1 MLTVSDTI
9 NLRFYINTKIEKE
22 TTVLIKEI
30 YDLFVDIS
38 DRKNLKAEKEFNQ
51 YIKQVFDKTEQIL
64 KNYLD
69 MFSDVRIKIIS
80 QEVSVEEII
89 DYLMQREYELKTV
102 RIYIR
107 SLLSD
112 SYYKSDDILL
122 RFVSAVY
129 GIMECYPV
137 KSGVIIDKT
146 NHTIHSYIHYC
157 ELLLCEDSQIQKT
170 KILKMTDGILKDL
183 TTSWETVCYC
193 YNELIRE
200 K

>member
-1 MLTVSDTI
+1 MC
-9 NLRFYINTKIEKE
+9 
-22 TTVLIKEI
+22 
-30 YDLFVDIS
+30 
-38 DRKNLKAEKEFNQ
+38 
-51 YIKQVFDKTEQIL
+51 
-64 KNYLD
+64 
-69 MFSDVRIKIIS
+69 
-80 QEVSVEEII
+80 
-89 DYLMQREYELKTV
+89 
-102 RIYIR
+102 IR
-107 SLLSD
+107 D
-112 SYYKSDDILL
+112 SYKSDDILL

>member
-1 MLTVSDTI
+1 M
-9 NLRFYINTKIEKE
+9 
-22 TTVLIKEI
+22 LIKEI

-112 SYYKSDDILL
+112 L
-122 RFVSAVY
+122 
-129 GIMECYPV
+129 
-137 KSGVIIDKT
+137 
-146 NHTIHSYIHYC
+146 
-157 ELLLCEDSQIQKT
+157 
-170 KILKMTDGILKDL
+170 
-183 TTSWETVCYC
+183 
-193 YNELIRE
+193 
-200 K
+200 